1 MQCRARHEGAVS
13 SRNHVSWRRNRVSVK
28 CQCPRYLTGALPCRR
43 RKRPSGG
50 SARPSGDEQAPPRM
64 FLPAAFPGTCPARGE
79 PFAEDGRDG
88 SRLSG
93 HLRQFENLCH
103 AGGESARAAAP
114 VRRSARPERP
124 AHRPVAPFRKGT
136 LRPSGRAGCAGP
148 EGFRAVL
155 APGRGPGPGAV
166 AQPSGFPCG
175 EQAPNLEPGHVAS
188 KYVVARSVA
197 KCLSDLRTVPVA

>member
-1 MQCRARHEGAVS
+1 MPPLSDGGIAMPAAE
-13 SRNHVSWRRNRVSVK
+13 
-28 CQCPRYLTGALPCRR
+28 
-43 RKRPSGG
+43 RPSGR
-50 SARPSGDEQAPPRM
+50 SARPSGDETDSAARVPPRHH
-64 FLPAAFPGTCPARGE
+64 FQADVPQEVNNLPKMAAMGPGLAAIFGNSGNLPCRRRPSGGAPA
-79 PFAEDGRDG
+79 GRNG
-88 SRLSG
+88 PLLGRM
-93 HLRQFENLCH
+93 
-103 AGGESARAAAP
+103 
-114 VRRSARPERP
+114 
-124 AHRPVAPFRKGT
+124 
-136 LRPSGRAGCAGP
+136 RPSGRAGCAGP